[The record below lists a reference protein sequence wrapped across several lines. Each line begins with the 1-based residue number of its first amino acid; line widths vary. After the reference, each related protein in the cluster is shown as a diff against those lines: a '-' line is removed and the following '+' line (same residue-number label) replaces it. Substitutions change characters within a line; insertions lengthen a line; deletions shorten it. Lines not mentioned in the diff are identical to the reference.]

1 MTTVREIDVIDA
13 NDAAR
18 EGDVE
23 KLQACVDA
31 GVLPDVRGA
40 NSAAE
45 LGKTTMVIY
54 LGSKIGIFPDQ
65 YSINRAAL
73 WGYLDTIQALEALKP
88 SLLPDEQG
96 VEMAAHNGHLL
107 VIEYLLAQG
116 VHATSEAADSAAI
129 SGQLHVVK
137 YLATL
142 TPPVLPS
149 QRGVDS
155 TAFTIHDEVSNYLA
169 DNFGLRPSVKAA
181 NMATIQGSPAVLG
194 NLLTWNPPIFP
205 TQEAVDQAAKNM
217 KTEKSDFIR
226 AGLERVLNVLA
237 GLTPPI
243 TPTV

>member
-1 MTTVREIDVIDA
+1 MVNTRKEDVIDA
-13 NDAAR
+13 NDAAW

-23 KLQACVDA
+23 KLEKYVND
-31 GVLPDVRGA
+31 GVLPDIRGA
-40 NSAAE
+40 NSAAN
-45 LGKTTMVIY
+45 LGMTTMVIY
-54 LGSKIGIFPDQ
+54 LGSKLGIFPDQ

-73 WGYLDTIQALEALKP
+73 WGYLDTIQALEALNP

-107 VIEYLLAQG
+107 VIKYLLAQG
-116 VHATSEAADSAAI
+116 VHATSEAANSAAI

-149 QRGVDS
+149 QRGVNS
-155 TAFTIHDEVSNYLA
+155 TAFTIHDEVSKYLA
-169 DNFGLRPSVKAA
+169 NNFGLHPSTEAA
-181 NMATIQGSPAVLG
+181 NIATIEGLPAALG

-226 AGLERVLNVLA
+226 GGLERVLKILA